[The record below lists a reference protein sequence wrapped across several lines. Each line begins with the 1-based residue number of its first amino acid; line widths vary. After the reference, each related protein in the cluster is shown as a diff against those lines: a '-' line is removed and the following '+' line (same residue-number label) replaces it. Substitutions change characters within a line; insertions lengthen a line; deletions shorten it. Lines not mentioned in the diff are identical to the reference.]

1 MEINLDWQGP
11 YSRDGALKVTGIGL
25 YQYTGMHDVYG
36 PATLLYL
43 GKASDNWIVHRLTQ
57 HVHHSWSSFPVKIL
71 IGKVA
76 AENNL
81 PSEDHRQQIDLAE
94 RLLIYTHSPAWN
106 SQHIKSLKWEK
117 IPENLHIFIWGV
129 RGHLLPEVSVRRWR
143 EVGNAIPERLRPI
156 EG

>member
-1 MEINLDWQGP
+1 MEWL
-11 YSRDGALKVTGIGL
+11 V
-25 YQYTGMHDVYG
+25 
-36 PATLLYL
+36 
-43 GKASDNWIVHRLTQ
+43 
-57 HVHHSWSSFPVKIL
+57 
-71 IGKVA
+71 VA
-76 AENNL
+76 AFL
-81 PSEDHRQQIDLAE
+81 VFIGGIAVVTVGAVKHADKQQIDLAE

-117 IPENLHIFIWGV
+117 IPENLHIFNWGV